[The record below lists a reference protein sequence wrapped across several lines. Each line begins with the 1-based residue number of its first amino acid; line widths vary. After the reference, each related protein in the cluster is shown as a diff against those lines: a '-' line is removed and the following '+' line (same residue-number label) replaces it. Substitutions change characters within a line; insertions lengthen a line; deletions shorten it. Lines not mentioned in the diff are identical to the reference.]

1 VTWTLPPAVL
11 AAIVGHAEEAQPAE
25 CCGVLVGSEHAIL
38 ESCRAQNLAQDPN
51 RFLIDPRDHIEARRT
66 ARDRGLE
73 VVGFYHSHPRSAP
86 YPSPTDV
93 AEATYPECV
102 HLIVTLSPELPAA
115 RLFSI
120 AGDRVDELTLRLA

>member
-1 VTWTLPPAVL
+1 VIWTLPTPVL
-11 AAIVGHAEEAQPAE
+11 AAIVGHAREAQPAE
-25 CCGVLVGSEHAIL
+25 CCGVLVGRERAIL
-38 ESCRAQNLAQDPN
+38 ESCRAHNLADDPN

-66 ARDRGLE
+66 ARDRGLD

-102 HLIVTLSPELPAA
+102 YLIVSLDPGPPAA
-115 RLFSI
+115 RLFNI
-120 AGDRVDELTLRLA
+120 AGNRVDELPLRVA